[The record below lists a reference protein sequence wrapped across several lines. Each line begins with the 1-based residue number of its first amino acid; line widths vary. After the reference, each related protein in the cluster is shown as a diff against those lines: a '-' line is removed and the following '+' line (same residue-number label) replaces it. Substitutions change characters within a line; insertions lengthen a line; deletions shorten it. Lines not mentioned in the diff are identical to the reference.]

1 MTLKTI
7 LGLTALLMLPLSGLA
22 QNDGIGQS
30 VPAAEQ
36 REDSSDNSAPAA
48 PADSQ
53 AGRPVAGEAVAD
65 GQSKSIAPDSTSA
78 PAASWWQ
85 DALALLDTGGPVV
98 ALLLLMSVVAL
109 AVVLV
114 KLAQFQRA
122 RLWQRQPAQQALAL
136 WQQGKVEEALKT
148 ADASANPTA
157 QALAR
162 AIRGQRRQL
171 PEVAVREEVLRY
183 GSDALFQLRR
193 GLRPLEV
200 IGSLAPLLGLLGTVL
215 GMISA
220 FQQLEAA
227 GNKVNPAILSGGIWE
242 ALLTTAVGLC
252 VAIPV
257 VALLNWLERRV
268 DHLAHEMDNLVTQVF
283 TEDLSAE
290 AERQGVEQANA
301 TAVPEGSRSSK
312 AQTHEPTANAS
323 AL

>member
-1 MTLKTI
+1 MT
-7 LGLTALLMLPLSGLA
+7 
-22 QNDGIGQS
+22 
-30 VPAAEQ
+30 
-36 REDSSDNSAPAA
+36 
-48 PADSQ
+48 
-53 AGRPVAGEAVAD
+53 
-65 GQSKSIAPDSTSA
+65 
-78 PAASWWQ
+78 

-122 RLWQRQPAQQALAL
+122 RLWQRNPAQQALEL
-136 WQQGKVEEALKT
+136 WQQGKVEDALRV
-148 ADASANPTA
+148 ADTSANPTA
-157 QALAR
+157 QGLAR
-162 AIRGQRRQL
+162 AIRGQRRKVS
-171 PEVAVREEVLRY
+171 EVAVREEVLRY

-215 GMISA
+215 GMIKA

-290 AERQGVEQANA
+290 AESTRATGVESTVAARQSQLPEQQTNAPPAHAN
-301 TAVPEGSRSSK
+301 T
-312 AQTHEPTANAS
+312 
-323 AL
+323 L